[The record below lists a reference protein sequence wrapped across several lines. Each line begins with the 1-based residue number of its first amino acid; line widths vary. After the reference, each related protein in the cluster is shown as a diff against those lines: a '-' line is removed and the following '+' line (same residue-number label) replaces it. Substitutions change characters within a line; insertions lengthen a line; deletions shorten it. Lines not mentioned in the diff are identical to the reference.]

1 MDEKERDAYYC
12 PLFDN
17 LINEDVMG
25 KILEYFM
32 NVDLTDFNLRRHR
45 PITKAYKDIREACIP
60 PLYKF
65 SWDWLNQLFKA
76 ELFDHYTKLHK
87 KLKKHLIKS
96 TDFHKLYQSW
106 YEKVLKAETTLNF
119 KTIKPMLENIGIKK
133 KEVRISGFKDYYY
146 IIDKDD
152 CIKKLKEEQRC
163 GVEEEDILELDD
175 DFEEENFLMD
185 EDEEEC

>member
-1 MDEKERDAYYC
+1 M
-12 PLFDN
+12 
-17 LINEDVMG
+17 
-25 KILEYFM
+25 
-32 NVDLTDFNLRRHR
+32 
-45 PITKAYKDIREACIP
+45 
-60 PLYKF
+60 KF
-65 SWDWLNQLFKA
+65 
-76 ELFDHYTKLHK
+76 HK

-163 GVEEEDILELDD
+163 
-175 DFEEENFLMD
+175 
-185 EDEEEC
+185 